1 MNNFC
6 SAPFR
11 GFYQGL
17 DGKISVCC
25 QTPVLI
31 DNKNYEEA
39 LQDEKIKNLRKKF
52 LKEITSTNNKI
63 KKTINHL
70 EKWKFIDICNPMLK
84 AGYEK
89 FYDQDQ
95 LHMNDLGYS
104 LLSKSLRDEIAK
116 IN

>member
-52 LKEITSTNNKI
+52 LKNEIKDECKSCTKRVRNETTKLCESDNENFKVDTEPYTGEGFI
-63 KKTINHL
+63 INS
-70 EKWKFIDICNPMLK
+70 EFCSSV
-84 AGYEK
+84 
-89 FYDQDQ
+89 
-95 LHMNDLGYS
+95 S
-104 LLSKSLRDEIAK
+104 LS
-116 IN
+116 

>member
-52 LKEITSTNNKI
+52 LKN
-63 KKTINHL
+63 
-70 EKWKFIDICNPMLK
+70 
-84 AGYEK
+84 
-89 FYDQDQ
+89 
-95 LHMNDLGYS
+95 
-104 LLSKSLRDEIAK
+104 
-116 IN
+116 

>member
-52 LKEITSTNNKI
+52 LKNEKPVECKSCTKRVRNETTKLCESDNENFKNFKKI
-63 KKTINHL
+63 
-70 EKWKFIDICNPMLK
+70 
-84 AGYEK
+84 
-89 FYDQDQ
+89 
-95 LHMNDLGYS
+95 
-104 LLSKSLRDEIAK
+104 
-116 IN
+116 

>member
-39 LQDEKIKNLRKKF
+39 LQDEKIKNLRHTFVQVHETTKNVF
-52 LKEITSTNNKI
+52 AHTKI
-63 KKTINHL
+63 KPL
-70 EKWKFIDICNPMLK
+70 V
-84 AGYEK
+84 
-89 FYDQDQ
+89 
-95 LHMNDLGYS
+95 
-104 LLSKSLRDEIAK
+104 LLPSFDGLVK
-116 IN
+116 